1 MISREKLFP
10 ALLFGLILFLSV
22 VTVVWVFLDRRPP
35 QWDHA
40 NHLERAI
47 RCRDILTDPASD
59 RLSRIMEMSSF
70 YPPLV
75 PCAAGI
81 FYLFAPV
88 TPLTS
93 QAVMLIF
100 LAGALV
106 SLFLLGRLLFDPA
119 TGFFA
124 ALMFGMAPFVVF
136 STTNFQL
143 DLPLAAAVIASVLA
157 LTATEGFSR
166 RGSSWA
172 AGLLLALGLLT
183 KPPFVV
189 YVLPALG
196 LAARAMFTS
205 DDRRRRLGN
214 VAAALL
220 IPITF
225 ALPWYGQRLY
235 GLPMQLMNR
244 SFKQA
249 AESGYPDALTALS
262 LLFYPR
268 TFLFQFGLLAG
279 LLFLLGVWALRRDRL
294 ARGVLFGSFFIPL
307 VLFLFVQNKNLR
319 YTLPLLPVA
328 ALIAAAGLRS
338 LASPWRGLLSA
349 GCVVVSLLQVGA
361 AAFGVPSLPRWRMFD
376 LPLAMSDPPNGVEWP
391 HGRILALVV
400 ERSGGRPTKG
410 GKPKGG
416 GPEGGREL
424 MPGREVTVS
433 VVPNDNF
440 FSVSNFR
447 YYAVRDGLPLQFTRA
462 WEEYPF
468 GVDFVILKTGDQGPD
483 FSTRKPDRIMERIAA
498 GDPPFERVFP
508 VIGEFPLPDG
518 SRGIVRQRRLALV
531 EGVTADG
538 LARRFEGA
546 VGRFLSVYARDVKGL
561 KVRLTWG
568 PAALREGRVDRVD
581 IEAERALIGD
591 FSKNRPGLRLGRIRL
606 AVEGLVFN
614 PHRLLAEGAIEPLG
628 LARLTVGRLVA
639 TEEDLGEFLAK
650 QKGLRGLRLRLED
663 GAVSVALNR
672 PGPDVAGR
680 LSILPGARGGSPFR
694 LEVER
699 LTLGGVP
706 LPAVVVGWVF
716 RHYDPAP
723 KLARLPVAVDLGT
736 LRVHAGR
743 IEIGDLDGAAPRGL
757 Q

>member
-124 ALMFGMAPFVVF
+124 ALMFGTAPFVVF

-143 DLPLAAAVIASVLA
+143 DLPLAAVVIASVLA

-220 IPITF
+220 IPIAF
-225 ALPWYGQRLY
+225 ALPWYGQRLF

-249 AESGYPDALTALS
+249 AESGYPDALTAFS

-294 ARGVLFGSFFIPL
+294 ARGVLLGSFFIPL
-307 VLFLFVQNKNLR
+307 LMVLFIQNKNLR

-338 LASPWRGLLSA
+338 LASPWRRLLSA

-400 ERSGGRPTKG
+400 ERSGGRPA
-410 GKPKGG
+410 
-416 GPEGGREL
+416 
-424 MPGREVTVS
+424 TVS

-447 YYAVRDGLPLQFTRA
+447 YYAVRDGLPFQFTRA

-468 GVDFVILKTGDQGPD
+468 SVDFVILKTGDQGPD

-518 SRGIVRQRRLALV
+518 SRGIVRQRRLTLV
-531 EGVTADG
+531 EGVTAEG

-546 VGRFLSVYARDVKGL
+546 VGRFLSVYARDVEGL
-561 KVRLTWG
+561 KVRLTWD
-568 PAALREGRVDRVD
+568 PAALREGRAGRVD
-581 IEAERALIGD
+581 VEVERALIGD
-591 FSKNRPGLRLGRIRL
+591 FSNNRPGLRLGRIRL

-614 PHRLLAEGAIEPLG
+614 PHRLLAEGVIEPLG
-628 LARLTVGRLVA
+628 IDRLAIRRLVA
-639 TEEDLGEFLAK
+639 TEEDLGIFLAR
-650 QKGLRGLRLRLED
+650 QKGLHGLRLRLED
-663 GAVSVALNR
+663 GAVSVAVNR

-680 LSILPGARGGSPFR
+680 LSILPGARGGSPFS

-706 LPAVVVGWVF
+706 LPAVLVGWVF